1 MIDKNGKEI
10 PDQVL
15 RELVVASQFKGR
27 YSNDEYR
34 EILARAKLITRKTT
48 LISGRVMFREI
59 NEVVHPIRRSGG
71 GLFHREYVTLKGY
84 DILLKNGNGK
94 VVVDMWLPIEGFNR
108 LFDRAPDEG
117 VAT

>member
-59 NEVVHPIRRSGG
+59 REVVRPTRPGVH
-71 GLFHREYVTLKGY
+71 HREYVALKGY